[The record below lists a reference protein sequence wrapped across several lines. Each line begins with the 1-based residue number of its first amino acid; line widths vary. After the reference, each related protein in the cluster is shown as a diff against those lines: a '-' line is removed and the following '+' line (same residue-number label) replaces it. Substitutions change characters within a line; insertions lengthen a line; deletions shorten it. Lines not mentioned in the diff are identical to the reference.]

1 MFSYQRL
8 IFASQADD
16 WTGGDV
22 IMDQMGQWDKD
33 LHEKWKYEELEVKI
47 ASYMSGIKSL
57 EQWSFIYLWSFI

>member
-33 LHEKWKYEELEVKI
+33 SHEKGKYKELEVKI